1 MKLKDVRVALP
12 EASGITGQG
21 LQLGGSGCV
30 QHTGDERVQEYGER
44 VELEVMGELRDE
56 AGEEGRERE
65 MCSEECIQAQHE
77 EVEVLSVLAR
87 AAKVQKR
94 HSAVSA
100 RWDEGNLMRAM
111 TQLRVGTVGWRY
123 GQGAHQRR

>member
-1 MKLKDVRVALP
+1 MGAHSSL
-12 EASGITGQG
+12 
-21 LQLGGSGCV
+21 
-30 QHTGDERVQEYGER
+30 QHTGEVRAHEHRER
-44 VELEVMGELRDE
+44 VELEAIVGLREDASE
-56 AGEEGRERE
+56 KGREME
-65 MCSEECIQAQHE
+65 VCSEACIHAQHE

-123 GQGAHQRR
+123 GQGAHQ

>member
-1 MKLKDVRVALP
+1 
-12 EASGITGQG
+12 
-21 LQLGGSGCV
+21 
-30 QHTGDERVQEYGER
+30 
-44 VELEVMGELRDE
+44 
-56 AGEEGRERE
+56 
-65 MCSEECIQAQHE
+65 MCSEECVHAQLE

-111 TQLRVGTVGWRY
+111 TQLRVGTVGCRWGGGTGRV
-123 GQGAHQRR
+123 HTSDLT

>member
-1 MKLKDVRVALP
+1 MKLKDIQAAIPEDSDVR
-12 EASGITGQG
+12 EYR
-21 LQLGGSGCV
+21 LQMGANSSQ
-30 QHTGDERVQEYGER
+30 QHTGAVCEHEHRER
-44 VELEVMGELRDE
+44 VELEAIVGLREDESAKGGELE
-56 AGEEGRERE
+56 V
-65 MCSEECIQAQHE
+65 CSEACIHVQHE

-123 GQGAHQRR
+123 GQGAHQ